1 MNTNHAKAIKGM
13 SIANI
18 VLAALGI
25 LGMLIAWAGLG
36 VGGAAVSNSGYDY
49 FYTEDGFYL
58 TTSDLSALFG
68 MLGFLVFLVIVCAVL
83 ILIAGILGVRG
94 AAKPDKLR
102 GIMIWN
108 IVAAVVSLLSGCWV
122 SLVLC
127 IIVAVFANKDRA
139 LYATA
144 PAPAAPYGYAPA
156 AEPVAPVAPQ
166 QPVPPVAPQQPVQ
179 PAAAAPQQPA
189 APAAAVPVAAAVAAE
204 AVAGAAMPAT
214 AATAPA
220 AEVVATEQVVAAEPA
235 ANEPVATVAEETVA
249 EPVPAAVMETVE
261 EDTFAPAETPEE
273 AAEAA
278 TEPAILL
285 PDNYIEDAQ
294 AGVAV
299 VEEIPSDAAATDA
312 ATDDTAADDADN
324 DKPTA

>member
-25 LGMLIAWAGLG
+25 FGMLIAWAGLG
-36 VGGAAVSNSGYDY
+36 VGGAAISGSGYDY
-49 FYTEDGFYL
+49 FYTDDGLYF
-58 TTSDLSALFG
+58 TTDDVSVLLG

-108 IVAAVVSLLSGCWV
+108 IVAAVVSLLSCCWV

-139 LYATA
+139 LYAAA

-156 AEPVAPVAPQ
+156 AAPVAPVAPQ
-166 QPVPPVAPQQPVQ
+166 QPVQAAPVAPQQPAT
-179 PAAAAPQQPA
+179 PAAASLLA
-189 APAAAVPVAAAVAAE
+189 APVTAAAVAGAVMPRPWPLRPLRQKLVAAE
-204 AVAGAAMPAT
+204 AVTTKGAD
-214 AATAPA
+214 
-220 AEVVATEQVVAAEPA
+220 
-235 ANEPVATVAEETVA
+235 PVRGRARGRRCGGDGRRARSRRRDGDRRGGHLR
-249 EPVPAAVMETVE
+249 P
-261 EDTFAPAETPEE
+261 
-273 AAEAA
+273 
-278 TEPAILL
+278 
-285 PDNYIEDAQ
+285 
-294 AGVAV
+294 G
-299 VEEIPSDAAATDA
+299 
-312 ATDDTAADDADN
+312 
-324 DKPTA
+324 

>member
-25 LGMLIAWAGLG
+25 FGMLIAWAGLG
-36 VGGAAVSNSGYDY
+36 VGGAAISGSGYDY
-49 FYTEDGFYL
+49 FYTDDGLYF
-58 TTSDLSALFG
+58 TTDDVSVLLG

-139 LYATA
+139 LYAA
-144 PAPAAPYGYAPA
+144 PAPAAPYGYAPTA
-156 AEPVAPVAPQ
+156 APVAPVAPQ
-166 QPVPPVAPQQPVQ
+166 QPAQ

-189 APAAAVPVAAAVAAE
+189 APAPVAAAAPVAAE
-204 AVAGAAMPAT
+204 AVVTETVAA
-214 AATAPA
+214 APA
-220 AEVVATEQVVAAEPA
+220 GPVAAEAGTTKGADPVPA
-235 ANEPVATVAEETVA
+235 EPVAAVAEETVA

-278 TEPAILL
+278 AEPAIIL

-299 VEEIPSDAAATDA
+299 VEEIPSDA
-312 ATDDTAADDADN
+312 DTADN

>member
-25 LGMLIAWAGLG
+25 FGMLIAWAGLG
-36 VGGAAVSNSGYDY
+36 VGGAAISGSGYDY
-49 FYTEDGFYL
+49 FYTDDGLYF
-58 TTSDLSALFG
+58 TTDDVSVLLG

-108 IVAAVVSLLSGCWV
+108 IVAAVVSLLSCCWV

-139 LYATA
+139 LYAAA

-156 AEPVAPVAPQ
+156 AAPVAPVAARFGARGPELKRH
-166 QPVPPVAPQQPVQ
+166 VEPPPDHQVQ
-179 PAAAAPQQPA
+179 RRLLRHPAGRGGHLHSGGGGP
-189 APAAAVPVAAAVAAE
+189 
-204 AVAGAAMPAT
+204 GGR
-214 AATAPA
+214 
-220 AEVVATEQVVAAEPA
+220 
-235 ANEPVATVAEETVA
+235 
-249 EPVPAAVMETVE
+249 
-261 EDTFAPAETPEE
+261 DDR
-273 AAEAA
+273 
-278 TEPAILL
+278 LL
-285 PDNYIEDAQ
+285 PRQ
-294 AGVAV
+294 R
-299 VEEIPSDAAATDA
+299 PH
-312 ATDDTAADDADN
+312 
-324 DKPTA
+324 DKGGPGGGRP

>member
-25 LGMLIAWAGLG
+25 FGMLIAWAGLG
-36 VGGAAVSNSGYDY
+36 VGGAAISGSGYDY
-49 FYTEDGFYL
+49 FYTDDGLYF
-58 TTSDLSALFG
+58 TTDDVSVLLG

-108 IVAAVVSLLSGCWV
+108 IVAAVVSLLSCCWV

-139 LYATA
+139 LYAAA
-144 PAPAAPYGYAPA
+144 PAPAAPYGLRADRCA
-156 AEPVAPVAPQ
+156 VAPVAPRS
-166 QPVPPVAPQQPVQ
+166 PSGRPRR
-179 PAAAAPQQPA
+179 
-189 APAAAVPVAAAVAAE
+189 APAACRPGARRCCAPVAAE
-204 AVAGAAMPAT
+204 AVVTETVAA
-214 AATAPA
+214 APA
-220 AEVVATEQVVAAEPA
+220 EPVAAEA
-235 ANEPVATVAEETVA
+235 VTTKGA

-261 EDTFAPAETPEE
+261 EDTFAPPRPPRKPPRPRPSRRSFCPTTTSKMPR
-273 AAEAA
+273 
-278 TEPAILL
+278 PA
-285 PDNYIEDAQ
+285 
-294 AGVAV
+294 
-299 VEEIPSDAAATDA
+299 
-312 ATDDTAADDADN
+312 
-324 DKPTA
+324 

>member
-25 LGMLIAWAGLG
+25 FGMLIAWAGLG
-36 VGGAAVSNSGYDY
+36 VGGAAISGSGYDY
-49 FYTEDGFYL
+49 FYTDDGLYF
-58 TTSDLSALFG
+58 TTDDVSVLLG

-108 IVAAVVSLLSGCWV
+108 IVAAVVSLLSCCWV

-139 LYATA
+139 LYAAA

-156 AEPVAPVAPQ
+156 AAPVAPVAPQ
-166 QPVPPVAPQQPVQ
+166 QPVQAAPV
-179 PAAAAPQQPA
+179 APQQPA
-189 APAAAVPVAAAVAAE
+189 APAAAVPVAAAVTAE
-204 AVAGAAMPAT
+204 AVAGAVMPAT

-235 ANEPVATVAEETVA
+235 ADEPVAAVAEETVA

-273 AAEAA
+273 AAE
-278 TEPAILL
+278 PAIIL

-294 AGVAV
+294 AGVTV
-299 VEEIPSDAAATDA
+299 VEEIPSDADTAAADAATDA
-312 ATDDTAADDADN
+312 ADN

>member
-25 LGMLIAWAGLG
+25 FGMLIAWAGLG
-36 VGGAAVSNSGYDY
+36 VGGAAISGSGYDY
-49 FYTEDGFYL
+49 FYTDDGLYF
-58 TTSDLSALFG
+58 TTDDVSVLLG

-108 IVAAVVSLLSGCWV
+108 IVAAVVSLLSCCWV

-139 LYATA
+139 LYAAA

-156 AEPVAPVAPQ
+156 AAPVAPVAPQ
-166 QPVPPVAPQQPVQ
+166 QPVQAAPV
-179 PAAAAPQQPA
+179 APQQPA
-189 APAAAVPVAAAVAAE
+189 APAPVAAAAPVAAE
-204 AVAGAAMPAT
+204 AVVTETVAA
-214 AATAPA
+214 APA
-220 AEVVATEQVVAAEPA
+220 EPVAAEAAAEPA
-235 ANEPVATVAEETVA
+235 
-249 EPVPAAVMETVE
+249 
-261 EDTFAPAETPEE
+261 
-273 AAEAA
+273 
-278 TEPAILL
+278 IIL

-294 AGVAV
+294 AGVTV
-299 VEEIPSDAAATDA
+299 VEEIPSDADTAAADAATADAATDA
-312 ATDDTAADDADN
+312 ADN

>member
-25 LGMLIAWAGLG
+25 FGMLIAWAGLG
-36 VGGAAVSNSGYDY
+36 VGGAAISGSGYDY
-49 FYTEDGFYL
+49 FYTDDGLYF
-58 TTSDLSALFG
+58 TTDDVSVLLG

-108 IVAAVVSLLSGCWV
+108 IVAAVVSLLSCCWV

-139 LYATA
+139 LYAAA

-156 AEPVAPVAPQ
+156 AAPVAPVAPQ
-166 QPVPPVAPQQPVQ
+166 QPVQAAPVAPQQP
-179 PAAAAPQQPA
+179 AATAAAP
-189 APAAAVPVAAAVAAE
+189 VAAE
-204 AVAGAAMPAT
+204 AVVTETVAA
-214 AATAPA
+214 APA
-220 AEVVATEQVVAAEPA
+220 EPVAAEAAAEPA
-235 ANEPVATVAEETVA
+235 
-249 EPVPAAVMETVE
+249 
-261 EDTFAPAETPEE
+261 
-273 AAEAA
+273 
-278 TEPAILL
+278 IIL

-294 AGVAV
+294 AGVTV
-299 VEEIPSDAAATDA
+299 VEEIPSDADTAAA
-312 ATDDTAADDADN
+312 VTAADDADN

>member
-25 LGMLIAWAGLG
+25 FGMLIAWAGLG
-36 VGGAAVSNSGYDY
+36 VGGAAISGSGYDY
-49 FYTEDGFYL
+49 FYTDDGLYF
-58 TTSDLSALFG
+58 TTDDVSVLLG

-108 IVAAVVSLLSGCWV
+108 IVAAVVSLLSCCWV

-139 LYATA
+139 LYAAA

-156 AEPVAPVAPQ
+156 AAPVAPVAPQ
-166 QPVPPVAPQQPVQ
+166 QPVQAAPV
-179 PAAAAPQQPA
+179 APQQPA
-189 APAAAVPVAAAVAAE
+189 APAAAVPVAAAV
-204 AVAGAAMPAT
+204 
-214 AATAPA
+214 
-220 AEVVATEQVVAAEPA
+220 
-235 ANEPVATVAEETVA
+235 
-249 EPVPAAVMETVE
+249 METVE
-261 EDTFAPAETPEE
+261 EDTFAPAEIPEE

-278 TEPAILL
+278 AEPAIIL

-294 AGVAV
+294 AGVTV
-299 VEEIPSDAAATDA
+299 VEEIPSDADTAAADAATADAATDA
-312 ATDDTAADDADN
+312 ADN

>member
-25 LGMLIAWAGLG
+25 FGMLIAWAGLG
-36 VGGAAVSNSGYDY
+36 VGGAAISGSGYDY
-49 FYTEDGFYL
+49 FYTDDGLYF
-58 TTSDLSALFG
+58 TTDDVSVLLG

-108 IVAAVVSLLSGCWV
+108 IVAAVVSLLSCCWV

-139 LYATA
+139 LYAAA

-156 AEPVAPVAPQ
+156 AAPVA
-166 QPVPPVAPQQPVQ
+166 PVAPQQPVQ
-179 PAAAAPQQPA
+179 PAAAAPQQGDGFA
-189 APAAAVPVAAAVAAE
+189 AFQGQGNVIQHRLMLMFSAKS
-204 AVAGAAMPAT
+204 
-214 AATAPA
+214 
-220 AEVVATEQVVAAEPA
+220 
-235 ANEPVATVAEETVA
+235 TVGI
-249 EPVPAAVMETVE
+249 VM
-261 EDTFAPAETPEE
+261 
-273 AAEAA
+273 
-278 TEPAILL
+278 
-285 PDNYIEDAQ
+285 
-294 AGVAV
+294 GK
-299 VEEIPSDAAATDA
+299 
-312 ATDDTAADDADN
+312 AADV
-324 DKPTA
+324 K

>member
-25 LGMLIAWAGLG
+25 FGMLIAWAGLG
-36 VGGAAVSNSGYDY
+36 VGGAAISGSGYDY
-49 FYTEDGFYL
+49 FYTDDGLYF
-58 TTSDLSALFG
+58 TTDDVSVLLG

-108 IVAAVVSLLSGCWV
+108 IVAAVVSLLSCWV

-139 LYATA
+139 LYAAA

-156 AEPVAPVAPQ
+156 AAPVAPVAPQ
-166 QPVPPVAPQQPVQ
+166 QPVQAAPV
-179 PAAAAPQQPA
+179 APQQPA
-189 APAAAVPVAAAVAAE
+189 APAAAVPVA
-204 AVAGAAMPAT
+204 
-214 AATAPA
+214 
-220 AEVVATEQVVAAEPA
+220 
-235 ANEPVATVAEETVA
+235 
-249 EPVPAAVMETVE
+249 AAVMETVE

-278 TEPAILL
+278 AEPAIIL

-294 AGVAV
+294 AGVTV
-299 VEEIPSDAAATDA
+299 VEEIPSDADTAAADAAAADAATDA
-312 ATDDTAADDADN
+312 ADN

>member
-25 LGMLIAWAGLG
+25 FGMLIAWAGLG
-36 VGGAAVSNSGYDY
+36 VGGAAISGSGYDY
-49 FYTEDGFYL
+49 FYTDDGLYF
-58 TTSDLSALFG
+58 TTDDVSVLLG

-108 IVAAVVSLLSGCWV
+108 IVAAVVSLLSCCWV

-139 LYATA
+139 LYAAA

-156 AEPVAPVAPQ
+156 AAPVAPVAPQ
-166 QPVPPVAPQQPVQ
+166 QPVQAE
-179 PAAAAPQQPA
+179 
-189 APAAAVPVAAAVAAE
+189 PVAA
-204 AVAGAAMPAT
+204 
-214 AATAPA
+214 
-220 AEVVATEQVVAAEPA
+220 
-235 ANEPVATVAEETVA
+235 VAEETVA

-278 TEPAILL
+278 AEPAILL

-294 AGVAV
+294 AGVTV
-299 VEEIPSDAAATDA
+299 VEEIPSDADTAAADAATDA
-312 ATDDTAADDADN
+312 ADN

>member
-25 LGMLIAWAGLG
+25 FGMLIAWAGLG
-36 VGGAAVSNSGYDY
+36 VGGAAISGSGYDY
-49 FYTEDGFYL
+49 FYTDDGLYF
-58 TTSDLSALFG
+58 TTDDVSVLLG

-108 IVAAVVSLLSGCWV
+108 IVAAVVSLLSCCWV

-139 LYATA
+139 LYAAA
-144 PAPAAPYGYAPA
+144 PASAAPYGYAPA
-156 AEPVAPVAPQ
+156 AAPVAPVAPQ
-166 QPVPPVAPQQPVQ
+166 QPVQAAPV
-179 PAAAAPQQPA
+179 APQQPA
-189 APAAAVPVAAAVAAE
+189 APAPVAAAAPVAAE
-204 AVAGAAMPAT
+204 AV
-214 AATAPA
+214 
-220 AEVVATEQVVAAEPA
+220 VTETVAA
-235 ANEPVATVAEETVA
+235 VAEETVA

-278 TEPAILL
+278 AEPAIIL

-294 AGVAV
+294 AGVTV
-299 VEEIPSDAAATDA
+299 VEEIPSDADTAAADAATDA
-312 ATDDTAADDADN
+312 ADN

>member
-25 LGMLIAWAGLG
+25 FGMLIAWAGLG
-36 VGGAAVSNSGYDY
+36 VGGAAISGSGYDY
-49 FYTEDGFYL
+49 FYTDDGLYF
-58 TTSDLSALFG
+58 TTDDVSVLLG

-108 IVAAVVSLLSGCWV
+108 IVAAVVSLLSCCWV

-139 LYATA
+139 LYAAA

-156 AEPVAPVAPQ
+156 AAPVAPVAPQ
-166 QPVPPVAPQQPVQ
+166 QPVQAE
-179 PAAAAPQQPA
+179 
-189 APAAAVPVAAAVAAE
+189 PVAAAAE
-204 AVAGAAMPAT
+204 K
-214 AATAPA
+214 
-220 AEVVATEQVVAAEPA
+220 
-235 ANEPVATVAEETVA
+235 TVA
-249 EPVPAAVMETVE
+249 EPIPAAVMETVE

-278 TEPAILL
+278 AEPAILL

-299 VEEIPSDAAATDA
+299 VEETPSDADAATADAATDA
-312 ATDDTAADDADN
+312 ADN

>member
-25 LGMLIAWAGLG
+25 FGMLIAWAGLG
-36 VGGAAVSNSGYDY
+36 VGGAAISGSGYDY
-49 FYTEDGFYL
+49 FYTDDGLYF
-58 TTSDLSALFG
+58 TTDDVSVLLG

-108 IVAAVVSLLSGCWV
+108 IVAAVVSLLSCCWV

-139 LYATA
+139 LYAAA

-156 AEPVAPVAPQ
+156 AAPVAPVAPQ
-166 QPVPPVAPQQPVQ
+166 QPVQPCRNSSSSS
-179 PAAAAPQQPA
+179 
-189 APAAAVPVAAAVAAE
+189 
-204 AVAGAAMPAT
+204 M
-214 AATAPA
+214 
-220 AEVVATEQVVAAEPA
+220 
-235 ANEPVATVAEETVA
+235 
-249 EPVPAAVMETVE
+249 
-261 EDTFAPAETPEE
+261 
-273 AAEAA
+273 
-278 TEPAILL
+278 L
-285 PDNYIEDAQ
+285 
-294 AGVAV
+294 
-299 VEEIPSDAAATDA
+299 
-312 ATDDTAADDADN
+312 
-324 DKPTA
+324 

>member
-1 MNTNHAKAIKGM
+1 
-13 SIANI
+13 
-18 VLAALGI
+18 
-25 LGMLIAWAGLG
+25 MLIAWAGLG
-36 VGGAAVSNSGYDY
+36 VGGAAISGSGYDY
-49 FYTEDGFYL
+49 FYTDDGLYF
-58 TTSDLSALFG
+58 TTDDVSVLLG

-108 IVAAVVSLLSGCWV
+108 IVAAVVSLLSCCWV

-139 LYATA
+139 LYAAA
-144 PAPAAPYGYAPA
+144 PAPAGSLRLRAGRCACRTGSPA
-156 AEPVAPVAPQ
+156 AARPGRPRRAQQPATPAPV
-166 QPVPPVAPQQPVQ
+166 
-179 PAAAAPQQPA
+179 AAAAPVAAEAGVTETVAA
-189 APAAAVPVAAAVAAE
+189 APAELVAAE
-204 AVAGAAMPAT
+204 AVTTKGADPVPA
-214 AATAPA
+214 
-220 AEVVATEQVVAAEPA
+220 
-235 ANEPVATVAEETVA
+235 EPVAAVAEETVA

-278 TEPAILL
+278 AEPAILL

-294 AGVAV
+294 AGVTV
-299 VEEIPSDAAATDA
+299 VEEIPSDADTAAADAATDA
-312 ATDDTAADDADN
+312 ADN

>member
-25 LGMLIAWAGLG
+25 FGMLIAWAGLG
-36 VGGAAVSNSGYDY
+36 VGGAAISGSGYDY
-49 FYTEDGFYL
+49 FYTDDGLYF
-58 TTSDLSALFG
+58 TTDDVSVLLG

-108 IVAAVVSLLSGCWV
+108 IVAAVVSLLSCCWV

-139 LYATA
+139 LYAAA

-156 AEPVAPVAPQ
+156 AAPVAPVAPQ
-166 QPVPPVAPQQPVQ
+166 QPVQAAPVAPQQPATPAPV
-179 PAAAAPQQPA
+179 AAAAP
-189 APAAAVPVAAAVAAE
+189 VAA
-204 AVAGAAMPAT
+204 
-214 AATAPA
+214 
-220 AEVVATEQVVAAEPA
+220 
-235 ANEPVATVAEETVA
+235 VAEETVA

-278 TEPAILL
+278 AEPAILL

-294 AGVAV
+294 AGVTV
-299 VEEIPSDAAATDA
+299 VEEIPSDADTAAADAATDA
-312 ATDDTAADDADN
+312 ADN

>member
-25 LGMLIAWAGLG
+25 FGMLIAWAGLG
-36 VGGAAVSNSGYDY
+36 VGGAAISGSGYDY
-49 FYTEDGFYL
+49 FYTDDGLYF
-58 TTSDLSALFG
+58 TTDDVSVLLG

-108 IVAAVVSLLSGCWV
+108 IVAAVVSLLSCCWV

-139 LYATA
+139 LYAAA

-156 AEPVAPVAPQ
+156 AAPVAPVAPQ
-166 QPVPPVAPQQPVQ
+166 QPVQPCRNSSSSSTLSWKYVARISSGTEYSSQKMCSAPGASCMMKGSPPRQKRSRSARRSTGNPPS
-179 PAAAAPQQPA
+179 AW
-189 APAAAVPVAAAVAAE
+189 
-204 AVAGAAMPAT
+204 AMERSAR
-214 AATAPA
+214 ARSKD
-220 AEVVATEQVVAAEPA
+220 
-235 ANEPVATVAEETVA
+235 TVM
-249 EPVPAAVMETVE
+249 PR
-261 EDTFAPAETPEE
+261 
-273 AAEAA
+273 
-278 TEPAILL
+278 
-285 PDNYIEDAQ
+285 
-294 AGVAV
+294 
-299 VEEIPSDAAATDA
+299 
-312 ATDDTAADDADN
+312 
-324 DKPTA
+324 